1 MLIHAAAPKSPMVLD
16 NFLFRQFTLKNST
29 NIISVLMLKLIKI
42 NELLTGIK
50 IVLLS
55 ISDKK

>member
-1 MLIHAAAPKSPMVLD
+1 MVLD
-16 NFLFRQFTLKNST
+16 NFLFRQFTLQNST
-29 NIISVLMLKLIKI
+29 NVISVSMLKLIKI
-42 NELLTGIK
+42 NELLTGIE

>member
-1 MLIHAAAPKSPMVLD
+1 MVLD
-16 NFLFRQFTLKNST
+16 NFLFRQFTLQNST
-29 NIISVLMLKLIKI
+29 NVISVLMLKLIKI
-42 NELLTGIK
+42 NELLIGIK

>member
-1 MLIHAAAPKSPMVLD
+1 MVLD